1 MLRRHYNFSMKK
13 ELTKAEEQ
21 IMHAIWKVE
30 KGFAKD
36 ILEQLSEPKPAYNT
50 VLTVIRVL
58 VQKGFVRYNT
68 YGKSNEY
75 YPTISKEG
83 YSLQKVQSLKKNYFN
98 DSNAQFLSFFMKE
111 NNLNLDDLNEIMS
124 IIKKEGDE

>member
-1 MLRRHYNFSMKK
+1 MKK

-21 IMHAIWKVE
+21 IMQAIWKVK

-36 ILEQLSEPKPAYNT
+36 ILQELEEPRPAYST

-58 VQKGFVRYNT
+58 VQKGFVKFNT

-75 YPTISKEG
+75 YPTISREA
-83 YSLQKVQSLKKNYFN
+83 YSQQRLEALKTSYFN
-98 DSNAQFLSFFMKE
+98 GSNVQMLSFFMRKNNMNLEDLEEVMRHIKSAE
-111 NNLNLDDLNEIMS
+111 ND
-124 IIKKEGDE
+124 

>member
-1 MLRRHYNFSMKK
+1 MKK

-21 IMHAIWKVE
+21 IMHAIWAVE

-36 ILEQLSEPKPAYNT
+36 ILEELSDPKPAYNT

-58 VQKGFVRYNT
+58 VQKGFVAFNT

-75 YPTISKEG
+75 YPTLSKEE
-83 YSLQKVQSLKKNYFN
+83 YSNQKLQSLKKNYFN
-98 DSNAQFLSFFMKE
+98 NSARELVSFFVKE
-111 NNLNLDDLNEIMS
+111 NKMDINEIDE
-124 IIKKEGDE
+124 ILKAIKKGEDE

>member
-1 MLRRHYNFSMKK
+1 MKK
-13 ELTKAEEQ
+13 NLTKAEEQ

-36 ILEQLSEPKPAYNT
+36 ILEVLSEPKPAYNT

-58 VQKGFVRYNT
+58 VQKGFVKYTT

-75 YPTISKEG
+75 YPTMSKEE
-83 YSLQKVQSLKKNYFN
+83 YSSLQLQNIQKKYFN
-98 DSNAQFLSFFMKE
+98 NSSKELLSFFIKNNKM
-111 NNLNLDDLNEIMS
+111 NLNELDEVL
-124 IIKKEGDE
+124 KLLKEGDNE

>member
-1 MLRRHYNFSMKK
+1 MKK

-21 IMHAIWKVE
+21 IMQAIWAVE

-36 ILEQLSEPKPAYNT
+36 ILEQLKEPKPAYNT

-58 VQKGFVRYNT
+58 VDKGFVKYKT

-75 YPTISKEG
+75 YPAISKEE
-83 YSLQKVQSLKKNYFN
+83 YSKQQLQSLKKKYFN
-98 DSNAQFLSFFMKE
+98 NSSKELLSFFVKE
-111 NNLNLDDLNEIMS
+111 NNMDLNDLDE
-124 IIKKEGDE
+124 IIKIIKEDDDK

>member
-1 MLRRHYNFSMKK
+1 MKK

-21 IMHAIWKVE
+21 IMHAIWNIE

-36 ILEQLSEPKPAYNT
+36 ILDQLKDPKPAYNT

-58 VQKGFVRYNT
+58 CDKGFVKFKT

-75 YPTISKEG
+75 FPTISRED
-83 YSLQKVQSLKKNYFN
+83 YSAQRLNSLKKNYFN
-98 DSNAQFLSFFMKE
+98 NSNAQLLSFFVKE
-111 NNLNLDDLNEIMS
+111 NKIDITELDEIMKL
-124 IIKKEGDE
+124 IKKEKHD

>member
-1 MLRRHYNFSMKK
+1 MKK

-21 IMHAIWKVE
+21 IMQAIWRVE

-36 ILEQLSEPKPAYNT
+36 ILEELDEPKPAYNT

-58 VQKGFVRYNT
+58 VQKGFVAFNT

-75 YPTISKEG
+75 YPTITKEA
-83 YSLQKVQSLKKNYFN
+83 YSNQRLQSLKKKYFN
-98 DSNAQFLSFFMKE
+98 NSSKELLSFFVKE
-111 NNLNLDDLNEIMS
+111 NEIDLKELDEIIAML
-124 IIKKEGDE
+124 KKEKDD

>member
-1 MLRRHYNFSMKK
+1 MKK

-21 IMHAIWKVE
+21 IMHAIWQVD

-36 ILEQLSEPKPAYNT
+36 ILEQLPEPKPAYNT

-58 VQKGFVRYNT
+58 VQKGFVKYTT

-75 YPTISKEG
+75 YATITKDA
-83 YSLQKVQSLKKNYFN
+83 YSLQKLQTLKQNYFN
-98 DSNAQFLSFFMKE
+98 NSNAQLLSFFMKE
-111 NNLNLDDLNEIMS
+111 NKMDLDDLNDIMD
-124 IIKKEGDE
+124 IIKNEEHD

>member
-1 MLRRHYNFSMKK
+1 MKTKKQPGK

-21 IMHAIWKVE
+21 VMHAIWNIG

-36 ILEQLSEPKPAYNT
+36 ILEQMDDPKPAYNT

-58 VQKGFVRYNT
+58 CQKGFVRFNT

-75 YPTISKEG
+75 YPAITRQA
-83 YSLQKVQSLKKNYFN
+83 YSAQRLNALKKGYFN
-98 DSNAQFLSFFMKE
+98 NSNAQLLSFFVKE
-111 NNLNLDDLNEIMS
+111 NKLDIKELDQIIKL
-124 IIKKEGDE
+124 IKKEKND

>member
-1 MLRRHYNFSMKK
+1 MKNQKLK

-21 IMHAIWKVE
+21 IMQALWNIG

-36 ILEQLSEPKPAYNT
+36 IHDQLKQPRPAYNT

-58 VQKGFVRYNT
+58 CEKGFIAYNT

-75 YPTISKEG
+75 YTTISKEK
-83 YSLQKVQSLKKNYFN
+83 YSSQKLNTLKKNYFN
-98 DSNAQFLSFFMKE
+98 NSNAELVSFFMKDSQ
-111 NNLNLDDLNEIMS
+111 LNLEEIDE
-124 IIKKEGDE
+124 ILKTIKSLKQK

>member
-1 MLRRHYNFSMKK
+1 MKK

-21 IMHAIWKVE
+21 IMQAIWKVE

-36 ILEQLSEPKPAYNT
+36 ILAQLKEPKPAYNT

-58 VQKGFVRYNT
+58 VQKGFVKYKT

-75 YPTISKEG
+75 YPTISRDE
-83 YSLQKVQSLKKNYFN
+83 YSDAQLQSIQKKYFN
-98 DSNAQFLSFFMKE
+98 NSHKELLSFF
-111 NNLNLDDLNEIMS
+111 
-124 IIKKEGDE
+124 IKKNKVDLKELDEIVKLMKSKDE

>member
-1 MLRRHYNFSMKK
+1 MKK

-21 IMHAIWKVE
+21 IMQAIWSVE

-36 ILEQLSEPKPAYNT
+36 ILEELKDPKPAYNT

-58 VQKGFVRYNT
+58 VQKKFVSFKT

-75 YPTISKEG
+75 YPLITKEE
-83 YSLQKVQSLKKNYFN
+83 YSTQQLNSLKKKYFN
-98 DSNAQFLSFFMKE
+98 NSAKELLSFFVKE
-111 NNLNLDDLNEIMS
+111 NKLDLADLDEVLKSIKDDQNE
-124 IIKKEGDE
+124 

>member
-1 MLRRHYNFSMKK
+1 MITKR

-21 IMHAIWKVE
+21 IMHAIWQVE

-36 ILEQLSEPKPAYNT
+36 ILEVIPEPKPAYNT

-58 VQKGFVRYNT
+58 VNKGFVKFNT

-75 YPTISKEG
+75 YPTISKSE
-83 YSLQKVQSLKKNYFN
+83 YSGGQLQNMKKKYFN
-98 DSNAQFLSFFMKE
+98 NSSKHSATLYFQCLWLALLLSLLSE
-111 NNLNLDDLNEIMS
+111 YHRQSSLCQ
-124 IIKKEGDE
+124 

>member
-1 MLRRHYNFSMKK
+1 MKK

-36 ILEQLSEPKPAYNT
+36 ILEQLKDPKPAYNT

-58 VQKGFVRYNT
+58 VQKGFVKFKT

-83 YSLQKVQSLKKNYFN
+83 YSLQRVQGLKKNYFN
-98 DSNAQFLSFFMKE
+98 NSNAQFLSFFMKE
-111 NNLNLDDLNEIMS
+111 NNMSLGDLNEIIE
-124 IIKKEGDE
+124 IIKKEEDESV

>member
-1 MLRRHYNFSMKK
+1 MKK

-21 IMHAIWKVE
+21 IMHAIWNIE

-36 ILEQLSEPKPAYNT
+36 ILDQLKDPKPAYNT

-58 VQKGFVRYNT
+58 CEKGFVKFKT

-75 YPTISKEG
+75 FPTISRED
-83 YSLQKVQSLKKNYFN
+83 YSAQRLNSLKKNYFN
-98 DSNAQFLSFFMKE
+98 NSNAQLLSFFVKE
-111 NNLNLDDLNEIMS
+111 NKINITELDEIMKL
-124 IIKKEGDE
+124 IKKEKHD

>member
-1 MLRRHYNFSMKK
+1 MNTKR

-21 IMHAIWKVE
+21 IMQAIWQVD

-36 ILEQLSEPKPAYNT
+36 ILEVLPEPKPAYNT

-58 VQKGFVRYNT
+58 VNKGFVKFNT

-75 YPTISKEG
+75 YPTISKNE
-83 YSLQKVQSLKKNYFN
+83 YSMGQLQNLKKKYFN
-98 DSNAQFLSFFMKE
+98 NSSKQMLSFFLKE
-111 NNLNLDDLNEIMS
+111 NKLEINDVDEILKMINDDN
-124 IIKKEGDE
+124 K

>member
-1 MLRRHYNFSMKK
+1 MKK

-21 IMHAIWKVE
+21 IMQAIWAVG

-36 ILEQLSEPKPAYNT
+36 IHEQLEEPRPAYNT

-58 VQKGFVRYNT
+58 VQKGFVEFKT

-75 YPTISKEG
+75 YPMITKDV
-83 YSLQKVQSLKKNYFN
+83 YSGQRIQSLKENYFGN
-98 DSNAQFLSFFMKE
+98 SNAKLLSFFMKE
-111 NNLNLDDLNEIMS
+111 NNLDLQDLNEMLE
-124 IIKKEGDE
+124 IIKNERYD